1 VLDDQLRAI
10 GAARGFADQG
20 TKDFPM
26 WGRVRGGA
34 LRPDVGIDLPK
45 SVEVDGVACSEQCAE
60 SFVRVVLR
68 VIIEGPGGIPV
79 CTALHDVRTEGFVLR
94 ESGQRGNVMGERTE
108 KATRVMVRVPS
119 VRTLVV
125 REPAA
130 AGGDTRNR
138 VEHGVRVAGVAQV
151 DEAAVGR
158 VHEVRWKRVVVEKGG
173 NVVLRLEEKVV
184 VRSLDD
190 RRHGVRRRGGRGR
203 IVASCIIAGACC
215 VCIGGQKLRAETSLG
230 GLDFSTSL
238 ETIRV
243 GESAT
248 ETSQVFVGKVEK
260 KAFVPGHAT
269 SSERLTDAPRR
280 SR

>member
-1 VLDDQLRAI
+1 MLHDQLRAI

-20 TKDFPM
+20 AKDFPM
-26 WGRVRGGA
+26 WRSVRGGA
-34 LRPDVGIDLPK
+34 LRPYVGIDLPK

-68 VIIEGPGGIPV
+68 VIVERASGIPV
-79 CTALHDVRTEGFVLR
+79 CTALHDVRTEGVVER
-94 ESGQRGNVMGERTE
+94 ESGQRGNVVGERTE

-184 VRSLDD
+184 VHSLDD
-190 RRHGVRRRGGRGR
+190 RRGRRRGRFAVLTR
-203 IVASCIIAGACC
+203 ARSVVVRSEE
-215 VCIGGQKLRAETSLG
+215 LRAEQPAG
-230 GLDFSTSL
+230 GVKVFFSGQTICLD
-238 ETIRV
+238 
-243 GESAT
+243 
-248 ETSQVFVGKVEK
+248 Q
-260 KAFVPGHAT
+260 
-269 SSERLTDAPRR
+269 
-280 SR
+280 